1 MGKKVG
7 LGGAFGA
14 RYGTVARKRY
24 VEIVTGM
31 RQKHECPRCR
41 IKSVRRLSVG
51 IWFCK
56 RCGYKFAGGAYM
68 PQTKLGETSRRV
80 AGTMK
85 PTIMETKAEP
95 EEEKKAI
102 TKRRRKEKPK
112 AAEKPTVK
120 RARKRKA
127 ETEKRTEAKRIRKTK
142 KEASQEESK

>member
-1 MGKKVG
+1 MVKKVG
-7 LGGAFGA
+7 LGGGFGA

-68 PQTKLGETSRRV
+68 PHTKLGETSRRV
-80 AGTMK
+80 AGTIK
-85 PTIMETKAEP
+85 PTVIEATVEP
-95 EEEKKAI
+95 EEEKAAAK
-102 TKRRRKEKPK
+102 KRRKEKTK
-112 AAEKPTVK
+112 AAEKPSVK
-120 RARKRKA
+120 RVRKGKPG
-127 ETEKRTEAKRIRKTK
+127 TEKKTEAKRSRKTK
-142 KEASQEESK
+142 KGAS